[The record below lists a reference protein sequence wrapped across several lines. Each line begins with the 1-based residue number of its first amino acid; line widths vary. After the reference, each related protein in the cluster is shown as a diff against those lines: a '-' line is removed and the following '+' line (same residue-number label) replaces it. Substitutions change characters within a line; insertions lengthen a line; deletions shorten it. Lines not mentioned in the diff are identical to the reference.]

1 MSSAS
6 GARFGFRAPSP
17 ARSAAGEEPLSRSGQ
32 ENAEAAHILVVDDDR
47 RIRGLLS
54 RFLVNEGYRVSSA
67 ANAAEAS
74 SRLTEL
80 IVDLIVLDVMMPGED
95 GVAFTM
101 RLRAESSPLSDAPI
115 LMLTARSELKSRVAG
130 FEAGVDDYLGK
141 PFEPRELVLRIASIL
156 RRTRA
161 PGREVR
167 RAKVAN
173 FGGFSFSPESGLLL
187 RGEKPVPLTTRER
200 ELLGALAGGDVVS
213 RRALSTRPGEAESN
227 ERSVDVEIAR
237 LRRKI
242 DDAAHLI
249 QTVRGQGYRLILDA
263 PHRDA
268 GEARPSS

>member
-1 MSSAS
+1 M
-6 GARFGFRAPSP
+6 
-17 ARSAAGEEPLSRSGQ
+17 SRSGQ

-161 PGREVR
+161 PGRDVR

>member
-1 MSSAS
+1 MDDQ
-6 GARFGFRAPSP
+6 P
-17 ARSAAGEEPLSRSGQ
+17 
-32 ENAEAAHILVVDDDR
+32 HILVVDDDTR
-47 RIRGLLS
+47 LRELL
-54 RFLVNEGYRVSSA
+54 RKYLTDNGYVVA
-67 ANAAEAS
+67 TAGDAAEA
-74 SRLTEL
+74 RAKLAAL
-80 IVDLIVLDVMMPGED
+80 AVDLIVLDVMMPGED
-95 GVAFTM
+95 GLSFTA
-101 RLRAESSPLSDAPI
+101 RLRADDSPLSDAPI

-130 FEAGVDDYLGK
+130 LEAGVDDYLGK

-161 PGREVR
+161 PAREAR
-167 RAKVAN
+167 RARVAN
-173 FGGFSFSPESGLLL
+173 FGAFSFSPDSGLLL

-213 RRALSTRPGEAESN
+213 RRALATRPGDAESN

-263 PHRDA
+263 PRADA
-268 GEARPSS
+268 GEARPHS

>member
-1 MSSAS
+1 MSK
-6 GARFGFRAPSP
+6 
-17 ARSAAGEEPLSRSGQ
+17 SGQ
-32 ENAEAAHILVVDDDR
+32 EIAEPAHILVVDDDR
-47 RIRGLLS
+47 RIRSLLS
-54 RFLVNEGYRVSSA
+54 RFLVDEGYHVSSA
-67 ANAAEAS
+67 ASAAEAS
-74 SRLTEL
+74 ARLSEL

-95 GVAFTM
+95 GLAFTA
-101 RLRAESSPLSDAPI
+101 RLRAEDSALSDAPI
-115 LMLTARSELKSRVAG
+115 LMLTARSESKSRVAG
-130 FEAGVDDYLGK
+130 LEAGVDDYLGK

-161 PGREVR
+161 PAREAR
-167 RAKVAN
+167 RARVAN
-173 FGGFSFSPESGLLL
+173 FGAFSFSPDSGLLL

-213 RRALSTRPGEAESN
+213 RRALAMRPGDAESN

-263 PHRDA
+263 PRADA
-268 GEARPSS
+268 GEARPHS

>member
-1 MSSAS
+1 MSKRRL
-6 GARFGFRAPSP
+6 G
-17 ARSAAGEEPLSRSGQ
+17 
-32 ENAEAAHILVVDDDR
+32 NAEPALILVVDDDR

-54 RFLVNEGYRVSSA
+54 RFLVSEGYRVSSA
-67 ANAAEAS
+67 ASAAEATA
-74 SRLTEL
+74 RLSEL

-95 GVAFTM
+95 GLAFVA
-101 RLRAESSPLSDAPI
+101 RLRAENSPLSDAPI

-161 PGREVR
+161 PARELGRAR
-167 RAKVAN
+167 VAN
-173 FGGFSFSPESGLLL
+173 FGGLSFSPDSGLLL

-213 RRALSTRPGEAESN
+213 RRALATRPGDAESN

-242 DDAAHLI
+242 EDAAHLI

-263 PHRDA
+263 PLADA
-268 GEARPSS
+268 SETRAHS

>member
-1 MSSAS
+1 MSK
-6 GARFGFRAPSP
+6 
-17 ARSAAGEEPLSRSGQ
+17 SGQ

-47 RIRGLLS
+47 RIRALLA
-54 RFLVNEGYRVSSA
+54 RFLVGEGYRVSSA
-67 ANAAEAS
+67 ASAAEGQA
-74 SRLTEL
+74 RLSEL

-95 GVAFTM
+95 GLAFTA
-101 RLRAESSPLSDAPI
+101 RLRAEDSPLSDAPI
-115 LMLTARSELKSRVAG
+115 LMLTARSEIKSRVAG

-161 PGREVR
+161 PAREVA
-167 RAKVAN
+167 RARVAT
-173 FGGFSFSPESGLLL
+173 FGGFSFSPDSGLLL

-213 RRALSTRPGEAESN
+213 RRALATRSNDAESN

-263 PHRDA
+263 PPRFAD
-268 GEARPSS
+268 EARPHS

>member
-1 MSSAS
+1 VQALPPERSVIQRESLQ
-6 GARFGFRAPSP
+6 AR
-17 ARSAAGEEPLSRSGQ
+17 AGEEQLSKSGQ

-54 RFLVNEGYRVSSA
+54 RFLAGEGYRVSSA
-67 ANAAEAS
+67 GSAAEAQA
-74 SRLTEL
+74 RLSEL

-95 GVAFTM
+95 GLAFTA
-101 RLRAESSPLSDAPI
+101 RLRAEDSPLSDAPI
-115 LMLTARSELKSRVAG
+115 LMLTARSELKNRVAG
-130 FEAGVDDYLGK
+130 LEAGVDDYLGK

-161 PGREVR
+161 PAREVR
-167 RAKVAN
+167 RASVAN

-213 RRALSTRPGEAESN
+213 RRALASRPGDAESN

-242 DDAAHLI
+242 DVAAHLI
-249 QTVRGQGYRLILDA
+249 QTVRGQGYRLILDT

-268 GEARPSS
+268 GEARVHS